1 MSKSPVASV
10 YRNARIVLL
19 TAEGLPAASIAHAL
33 GVSVSSVR
41 NTIRLFRKSSLD
53 GLTGG
58 GAAGRPSELTDEQ
71 RRSVV
76 DLLSKRP
83 SEFGIDKPAWTASDL
98 ALVAER
104 EGIVGTTSPAT
115 VKRIVSQA
123 GYDWHE
129 AKRLCAN
136 SPIPDAADTD
146 QEETNDAG
154 AEEGMSM
161 LGLWSL
167 TVAKTKA
174 DQERL
179 VSIYGSLVRRYG
191 SGSGDN
197 HLQLEL
203 LATHLLGALKDQ
215 ESGNR
220 EGVNGA
226 LVIVRSHLEELE
238 TEALRKTRRGP
249 APGSTP
255 AEVASE
261 LLRRWREAQD
271 EDERGDMSG

>member
-10 YRNARIVLL
+10 YRNARILLL

-33 GVSVSSVR
+33 GVSLSSVR
-41 NTIRLFRKSSLD
+41 NTIRLFRKSGLD
-53 GLTGG
+53 GLTSIGV
-58 GAAGRPSELTDEQ
+58 AGRPSELTDQQ

-76 DLLSKRP
+76 GLLRKHP
-83 SEFGIDKPAWTASDL
+83 SEFGIDKSAWTASDL

-104 EGIVGTTSPAT
+104 EGIVGKTSPAT
-115 VKRIVSQA
+115 AKRIVSHA
-123 GYDWHE
+123 GYDWRE

-136 SPIPDAADTD
+136 RPIPDAANTD
-146 QEETNDAG
+146 HDGTIDAG
-154 AEEGMSM
+154 AEESMSM